1 MLKVNNIEVMF
12 NETLL
17 ILKGI
22 SLDVPDKG
30 LVAFLGANG
39 AGKTTT
45 LKAVCG
51 ILPLERGRVTD
62 GAITFMGEE
71 IKDLSPDKIVNM
83 GISMVPENRRI
94 FGDLTV
100 EENLRIGGF
109 SRRAGKAEIQIA
121 IEGIYSIFP
130 ILKTLAKSRS
140 IFLSGGEQQMLAMG
154 RALMGKPKLLL
165 LDEPSLG
172 LAPLIC
178 EEIFKIIKKVNEE
191 QDVAVLLVEQNAN
204 AAFAL
209 CNYAYIMENGKIVI
223 DDIPEKL
230 EKNEDVKTFYLGVGG
245 NSVDKISF
253 YDVKHYKRRKRW
265 IS

>member
-1 MLKVNNIEVMF
+1 MF

-30 LVAFLGANG
+30 LIAFLGANG

-51 ILPLERGRVTD
+51 ILGLERGKVTD
-62 GAITFMGEE
+62 GSIIFNGRE
-71 IKDLSPDKIVNM
+71 IKNLSPDKIVNM

-100 EENLRIGGF
+100 EENLRVGAF
-109 SRRAGKAEIQIA
+109 TQKAQKAAINMA
-121 IEGIYSIFP
+121 IEEAYTFFP
-130 ILKTLAKSRS
+130 NLKEFRKLRS
-140 IFLSGGEQQMLAMG
+140 IYLSGGEQQMLAIS
-154 RALMGKPKLLL
+154 RALMSKPKLLL

-191 QDVAVLLVEQNAN
+191 QGVAVLLVEQNAN
-204 AAFAL
+204 AALAL
-209 CNYAYIMENGKIVI
+209 AKCARAVNDGRIVMHGPKGESQKVRTI
-223 DDIPEKL
+223 RGFIWAGP
-230 EKNEDVKTFYLGVGG
+230 
-245 NSVDKISF
+245 
-253 YDVKHYKRRKRW
+253 
-265 IS
+265 

>member
-30 LVAFLGANG
+30 LIAFLGANG

-51 ILPLERGRVTD
+51 ILGLERGKVTD
-62 GAITFMGEE
+62 GSIIFNGRE
-71 IKDLSPDKIVNM
+71 IKNLSPDKIVNM

-100 EENLRIGGF
+100 EENLRVGAF
-109 SRRAGKAEIQIA
+109 TQKAGKTA
-121 IEGIYSIFP
+121 INMAMEEAYTLFP
-130 ILKTLAKSRS
+130 NLKRMRKLRS
-140 IFLSGGEQQMLAMG
+140 IFLSGGEQQMLVMG
-154 RALMGKPKLLL
+154 RALMAKPKLLL

-172 LAPLIC
+172 LAPLIS

-191 QDVAVLLVEQNAN
+191 QGVAVLLVEQNAN

-230 EKNEDVKTFYLGVGG
+230 AENEDVRTFYLGVGRD
-245 NSVDKISF
+245 NADKISF
-253 YDVKHYKRRKRW
+253 HDVKHYKRRKRW